1 MEPSRKHKQVLKKM
15 CMLISPACTFSIMN
29 TFYIKEN
36 KYFEKKYHSKN
47 LDDKQAIGE
56 NVSIFCLNVF
66 VRVENARLSC

>member
-1 MEPSRKHKQVLKKM
+1 M
-15 CMLISPACTFSIMN
+15 CMRISHACTFSMVNSLNIE
-29 TFYIKEN
+29 EN

-47 LDDKQAIGE
+47 LDDKQVIGE